1 MLISHQIVLFL
12 FKSGYLESVAWD
24 HYFVGL
30 CISTTFALIRTPFLV
45 PSAYGLS
52 SWRSGRNH
60 ELPLLQ
66 KTMMSLFLHT
76 ASLGFWSVAGHCRG
90 VVKRAQPLKARAS
103 SASLAIA
110 LGLCF
115 SHMLKHVNLFSLP
128 AYEAHSIQEHC
139 PWISS
144 GSSSPLLGQACDT
157 L

>member
-1 MLISHQIVLFL
+1 
-12 FKSGYLESVAWD
+12 
-24 HYFVGL
+24 
-30 CISTTFALIRTPFLV
+30 
-45 PSAYGLS
+45 
-52 SWRSGRNH
+52 
-60 ELPLLQ
+60 
-66 KTMMSLFLHT
+66 MSLFLHT

-157 L
+157 LQEFLQRNQKVQQSVSVHQILPPGMWWSYLGRGCLSSAPVLTRPQNLLSTTFALHFSSCNLTL